1 MIKQQ
6 HANLIQ
12 AAKVNTFRIVAQYLS
27 AEPSYIRLFT
37 GKRQAYLV
45 AVFFSCRPD
54 VNPRLPEQAPR
65 LLAVL
70 LVLGFPLLLLSQCQI
85 KHLLPQGLA
94 QASQHRP

>member
-1 MIKQQ
+1 MVKQQ

-12 AAKVNTFRIVAQYLS
+12 TAKVNAFRVMAQYLR

-45 AVFFSCRPD
+45 TVFFTCRPD
-54 VNPRLPEQAPR
+54 VNPRFPEQAPR

-70 LVLGFPLLLLSQCQI
+70 LVPGFPLLLL
-85 KHLLPQGLA
+85 
-94 QASQHRP
+94 

>member
-6 HANLIQ
+6 HADFIQ
-12 AAKVNTFRIVAQYLS
+12 ATQVNTFRIMAQDFR
-27 AEPSYIRLFT
+27 AEPSYIRLLT

-45 AVFFSCRPD
+45 TVFFTCRPD

-70 LVLGFPLLLLSQCQI
+70 LVLGFPLLLL
-85 KHLLPQGLA
+85 
-94 QASQHRP
+94 